1 MATGVNELLD
11 MLFDMVDEAKNVPF
25 TGEKCMLDR
34 DRVLDLIDDIR
45 TGFPVELETARKLV
59 ETRNDY
65 LASAKRE
72 AEIIRKQ
79 AEGEAKRLV
88 DEDVIFLQIKQKSN
102 AMVQEAEESARNL
115 KINANRYCEDVLQR
129 TEEALAAAHS
139 EMSASRANFR
149 KAAGAPPPTAP
160 YTGNRSVFD
169 AAAVED

>member
-1 MATGVNELLD
+1 MATGVTELLD
-11 MLFDMVDEAKNVPF
+11 MLFEMVDEAKNVPF
-25 TGEKCMLDR
+25 TGDKCMLDR

-88 DEDVIFLQIKQKSN
+88 DEDVILLQIKQKSG
-102 AMVQEAEESARNL
+102 AMMQEAEESARTA

-139 EMSASRANFR
+139 EMSESRAKFR
-149 KAAGAPPPTAP
+149 AAAGAPPVPPAYSGSRP
-160 YTGNRSVFD
+160 IFD